1 MPMILHIDDNTYA
14 KNSLGLLMLDEALQI
29 LIKNGELDKNKLIN
43 AITKAKNELF
53 KLNQDNDDN
62 LLKMR
67 LFMTAHTLQCR
78 YLELT

>member
-1 MPMILHIDDNTYA
+1 MPMMIHIDDNTDA

-29 LIKNGELDKNKLIN
+29 LIKRGELDKEKPATVIM
-43 AITKAKNELF
+43 TAKDDLF
-53 KLNQDNDDN
+53 KLNQDNDDH

>member
-1 MPMILHIDDNTYA
+1 MPMILHIDDKTDA

-29 LIKNGELDKNKLIN
+29 LIKRGELDKEKLAT
-43 AITKAKNELF
+43 AIITAKDDLF
-53 KLNQDNDDN
+53 KLNQDNDDD

>member
-1 MPMILHIDDNTYA
+1 MPMMIHIDDNTDA

-29 LIKNGELDKNKLIN
+29 LIKRGELDKEKLAN
-43 AITKAKNELF
+43 AIMTAKDDLF
-53 KLNQDNDDN
+53 KLNQDNDDH

>member
-1 MPMILHIDDNTYA
+1 MPMMIHIDDNTDA

-29 LIKNGELDKNKLIN
+29 LIKRGELDKEKLAN
-43 AITKAKNELF
+43 AIMAAKDDLF
-53 KLNQDNDDN
+53 KLNQDNDDH

>member
-67 LFMTAHTLQCR
+67 PFMTAHTLQCR

>member
-1 MPMILHIDDNTYA
+1 MPMILHIDDNTDA

-29 LIKNGELDKNKLIN
+29 LIKRGELDKEKLAT
-43 AITKAKNELF
+43 AIMTAKDDLF
-53 KLNQDNDDN
+53 KLNQDNDDDMM
-62 LLKMR
+62 KMR

>member
-1 MPMILHIDDNTYA
+1 MPMILHIDDNTDA
-14 KNSLGLLMLDEALQI
+14 KNSLGMLMLDEALQI
-29 LIKNGELDKNKLIN
+29 LIKNGELDKEKLAT
-43 AITKAKNELF
+43 AIMTAKDDLF
-53 KLNQDNDDN
+53 KLNQDNDDH

>member
-1 MPMILHIDDNTYA
+1 MPMILHIDDNTDAQY
-14 KNSLGLLMLDEALQI
+14 SLPILLLDEALQI
-29 LIKNGELDKNKLIN
+29 LIKNGELDKEKLAT
-43 AITKAKNELF
+43 AIMTAKDDLF

>member
-1 MPMILHIDDNTYA
+1 MPMILHIDDNTDA

-29 LIKNGELDKNKLIN
+29 LIKNGELDKDKLIN
-43 AITKAKNELF
+43 AIAQAKDELF
-53 KLNQDNDDN
+53 KLNKDSDDN

-78 YLELT
+78 YVEL

>member
-1 MPMILHIDDNTYA
+1 MPMILHIDDNTDA

-29 LIKNGELDKNKLIN
+29 LIKNGELDKDKLIN
-43 AITKAKNELF
+43 AITQAKDDLF
-53 KLNQDNDDN
+53 ELNQDNDDN